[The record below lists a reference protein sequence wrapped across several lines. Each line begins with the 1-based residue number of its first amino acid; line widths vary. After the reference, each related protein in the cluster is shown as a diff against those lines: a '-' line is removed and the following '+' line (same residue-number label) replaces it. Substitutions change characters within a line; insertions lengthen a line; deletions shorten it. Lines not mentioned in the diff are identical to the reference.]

1 MINIY
6 GNYTIIAKHIGAFDR
21 TILYSVNHLNSM
33 NHLRRRDKRHC
44 KSMVEGVER
53 MSNDLNEIPPLLALA
68 LDAIE
73 DFVYVMRVHNEQFY
87 YSYVNRSAAKFSS
100 VSKQDLG
107 KTFFD
112 CYANEPEMA
121 NYLHNKYMKALSAG
135 KSTRFEDGN
144 VLPNGNLSGESII
157 SPLHDDDQRITHL
170 ICVTRDCTE
179 RSRYEEKL
187 KFYAYYDELTHLFNR
202 RFLYEYKIEI
212 GTLLLLNIDNFK
224 GINDMM
230 GHENGDALL
239 IQVAARIKQLFTDG
253 EIICRLGGDEFL
265 VVCQNM
271 ERVPHLTAQMML
283 RALSGPFIL
292 KDREVKITASIGIAP
307 LRQDINT
314 QTALRHADIALHYA
328 KSQGR
333 SRYHVFDTS
342 LRYEQIIRF
351 HHELALN
358 HCLERDELQLLYQPI
373 YSTEQ
378 QRVVIVEALL
388 RWHKNHKQLVSPA
401 EFIPVA
407 EETGLI
413 IPIGDWV
420 IRQVCRDLPILQRKY
435 GNRIRIAVNISR
447 IQLDD
452 PDFIYRLNR
461 ILEEERINANCIDLE
476 ITESVATSNAVE
488 EQSSLSK
495 LREQGYTISLDDF
508 GTGYSSLSMLT
519 RLPIDKIKIDRSFV
533 TQMNPPVLKA
543 LITMAEA
550 LNLQVVAEGI
560 EDQQQ
565 WDRLVELGYKE
576 FQGYW
581 FSYPMPVG
589 NLPDLDHLSLA

>member
-1 MINIY
+1 
-6 GNYTIIAKHIGAFDR
+6 
-21 TILYSVNHLNSM
+21 
-33 NHLRRRDKRHC
+33 
-44 KSMVEGVER
+44 

-157 SPLHDDDQRITHL
+157 SPLRDDDQRITHL

-461 ILEEERINANCIDLE
+461 ILEEERIDANCIDLE

>member
-1 MINIY
+1 
-6 GNYTIIAKHIGAFDR
+6 
-21 TILYSVNHLNSM
+21 
-33 NHLRRRDKRHC
+33 
-44 KSMVEGVER
+44 

>member
-1 MINIY
+1 MY
-6 GNYTIIAKHIGAFDR
+6 K
-21 TILYSVNHLNSM
+21 
-33 NHLRRRDKRHC
+33 
-44 KSMVEGVER
+44 
-53 MSNDLNEIPPLLALA
+53 DLNEIPPLLTLA

-73 DFVYVMRVHNEQFY
+73 DFVYVMHVHNDQFY
-87 YSYVNRSAAKFSS
+87 YSYVNRSAALFSG
-100 VSKQDLG
+100 VRNEDIG
-107 KTFFD
+107 KTFFEY
-112 CYANEPEMA
+112 YAQQPEMA
-121 NYLHNKYMKALSAG
+121 HYLHNKYMKALSAG
-135 KSTRFEDGN
+135 QSTRFEDGN

-157 SPLHDDDQRITHL
+157 SPLRGADQRITHL
-170 ICVTRDCTE
+170 ICVTRDYTE

-202 RFLYEYKIEI
+202 RFLYEYAIKT
-212 GTLLLLNIDNFK
+212 GTLFLLNIDNFK
-224 GINDMM
+224 SINDMM

-239 IQVAARIKQLFTDG
+239 IQVAARIKQVFTDG
-253 EIICRLGGDEFL
+253 EIICRLGSDEFL
-265 VVCQNM
+265 VVCQNN
-271 ERVPHLTAQMML
+271 ERVPQQTAQMML
-283 RALSGPFIL
+283 RALRGAFIL
-292 KDREVKITASIGIAP
+292 KDRELKITASIGIAS
-307 LRQDINT
+307 LTQGINT
-314 QTALRHADIALHYA
+314 PTALRHADIALHYA
-328 KSQGR
+328 KGQGR
-333 SRYHVFDTS
+333 SRYHIFDTA
-342 LRYEQIIRF
+342 LRYEQIVRF

-358 HCLERDELQLLYQPI
+358 HCLEKNELQLLYQPI
-373 YSTEQ
+373 YSMDEQ
-378 QRVVIVEALL
+378 QVVSVEALL
-388 RWHKNHKQLVSPA
+388 RWYKNHEQLVSPA

-420 IRQVCRDLPILQRKY
+420 IRQVCRDLPVLQRKY

-461 ILEEERINANCIDLE
+461 ILEEEQVDANCIDLE

-581 FSYPMPVG
+581 LSYPMPVD
-589 NLPDLDHLSLA
+589 NLPDLDHLSHA

>member
-1 MINIY
+1 
-6 GNYTIIAKHIGAFDR
+6 
-21 TILYSVNHLNSM
+21 
-33 NHLRRRDKRHC
+33 
-44 KSMVEGVER
+44 MVEGVER
-53 MSNDLNEIPPLLALA
+53 MDKDMNEIPPLLALA

-87 YSYVNRSAAKFSS
+87 YSYVNRSAAKFSG
-100 VSKQDLG
+100 VRTEHMG
-107 KTFFD
+107 KTFFE
-112 CYANEPEMA
+112 CYAHEPEMA
-121 NYLHNKYMKALSAG
+121 HYLHNKYMKALSAG
-135 KSTRFEDGN
+135 QSTRFEDGN

-157 SPLHDDDQRITHL
+157 SPLRGPDQRITHL
-170 ICVTRDCTE
+170 ICVTRDYTE

-202 RFLYEYKIEI
+202 RFLYEYTLKK
-212 GTLLLLNIDNFK
+212 GTLFLLNIDNFK
-224 GINDMM
+224 SINDMM
-230 GHENGDALL
+230 GHESGDALL
-239 IQVAARIKQLFTDG
+239 IQAAARIKQQFTDG
-253 EIICRLGGDEFL
+253 EIICRLGSDEFL
-265 VVCQNM
+265 VVCQNS
-271 ERVPHLTAQMML
+271 ERSPYQTAQMML

-307 LRQDINT
+307 LTQDMNT

-328 KSQGR
+328 KGQGR
-333 SRYHVFDTS
+333 SRYHIFDTS
-342 LRYEQIIRF
+342 LRYEQIVRF

-373 YSTEQ
+373 YSTEKN
-378 QRVVIVEALL
+378 RVVIVEALL
-388 RWHKNHKQLVSPA
+388 RWYKDHQQLVSPA

-420 IRQVCRDLPILQRKY
+420 IRQVCRDLPLLQRKY

-452 PDFIYRLNR
+452 PDFIYRLNQ
-461 ILEEERINANCIDLE
+461 ILAEEQVDASYIDLE

-488 EQSSLSK
+488 EQSSLLK
-495 LREQGYTISLDDF
+495 LRDQGYTISLDDF

-560 EDQQQ
+560 EDQEQ

-581 FSYPMPVG
+581 FSYPMPAC
-589 NLPDLDHLSLA
+589 NLPDLDHLSPA